1 MYRVPIALLLL
12 TACGDPAPPVGG
24 SDGGDMDGALDIDA
38 ASALPDPCQ
47 GLTAAC
53 PVAPTDI
60 TRGEGLR
67 ELDRCAFPMSDRGT
81 WSDRGALIDALPASL
96 ARVTLA
102 DVAGDLNR
110 NAPQVTAG
118 QVPGNPPGVTQAFA
132 WQSGDEGVT
141 YWIPQGITGSFDGHD
156 DGLVAGRKLVL
167 VSWYYEIANDVG
179 STTEKGVRIAIA
191 DVTNPADVR
200 YRFALLV
207 EPVLRAGRPDLDPVV
222 SHAGGIAWV
231 GDLLYVA
238 QTGTGFRVFDLSR
251 ILQIE
256 STEDR
261 LGYDATSAMYAAHG
275 YRYAIPQIG
284 MYEEIG
290 ACNAVYSFVAVDR
303 STQPPTLIS
312 GEYDATSIGGR
323 LYRWPLDPATGRL
336 RVTDAD
342 RVIPDGAW
350 FAGESHIQGG
360 LARDGTFW
368 LTSSF
373 PTGGAGA
380 LYRTSVAQ
388 PRQELGW
395 IDAPEDLSWD
405 PQGAALWSLSEGVDA
420 RYVFSVAATAID

>member
-1 MYRVPIALLLL
+1 VLYLALALAACDDDPPSSVPA
-12 TACGDPAPPVGG
+12 DVAPDVAP
-24 SDGGDMDGALDIDA
+24 DA
-38 ASALPDPCQ
+38 DTVIDPCP
-47 GLTAAC
+47 GAAPAC
-53 PVAPTDI
+53 PTLPAGY
-60 TRGEGLR
+60 TRGAGMR
-67 ELDRCAFPMSDRGT
+67 EIDRCAFPMRDRDL
-81 WSDRGALIDALPASL
+81 WADRSAIVDAFPA
-96 ARVTLA
+96 AVPRVSIAT
-102 DVAGDLNR
+102 VAADLNR
-110 NAPQVTAG
+110 AATTVGAAQL
-118 QVPGNPPGVTQAFA
+118 PGSPPGVTSAFGWQA
-132 WQSGDEGVT
+132 GDQAVT
-141 YWIPQGITGSFDGHD
+141 YWIPQGITGSFDRGVEAT
-156 DGLVAGRKLVL
+156 VAGKKLVL
-167 VSWYYEIANDVG
+167 VSWYYELANDTG
-179 STTEKGVRIAIA
+179 STTDKGVRIAIA

-207 EPVLRAGRPDLDPVV
+207 DPVVRAGRSDLAPVV

-261 LGYDATSAMYAAHG
+261 LGYDATSGMYAAHG

-284 MYEEIG
+284 VYEEIG

-323 LYRWPLDPATGRL
+323 LYRWPLDAATGRL

-350 FAGESHIQGG
+350 FAGDSHIQGG

-373 PTGGAGA
+373 PAGGAGA
-380 LYRTSVAQ
+380 LYRTAVAQ

-395 IDAPEDLSWD
+395 IDAPEDVSWD

>member
-1 MYRVPIALLLL
+1 MI
-12 TACGDPAPPVGG
+12 
-24 SDGGDMDGALDIDA
+24 
-38 ASALPDPCQ
+38 DPCP
-47 GLTAAC
+47 GAAPVC
-53 PVAPTDI
+53 PTLPGGYA
-60 TRGEGLR
+60 RGAGMR
-67 ELDRCAFPMSDRGT
+67 EIDRCAFPMRDRDL
-81 WSDRGALIDALPASL
+81 WVDRSAIVDTFPAAVPRISI
-96 ARVTLA
+96 AT
-102 DVAGDLNR
+102 VAADLNR
-110 NAPQVTAG
+110 AATTVGAAQL
-118 QVPGNPPGVTQAFA
+118 PGSPPGVTSAFGWQTGDQA
-132 WQSGDEGVT
+132 VT
-141 YWIPQGITGSFDGHD
+141 YWIPQGITGSFDRGVEAT
-156 DGLVAGRKLVL
+156 VAGKKLVL
-167 VSWYYEIANDVG
+167 VSWYYELANDAG

-207 EPVLRAGRPDLDPVV
+207 EPVLRAGRADLDPVV

-261 LGYDATSAMYAAHG
+261 LGYDATSGMYAAHG

-350 FAGESHIQGG
+350 FAGDSHIQGG
-360 LARDGTFW
+360 LARGGTFW